1 MDPEFSPLP
10 AYLLDKLVELDA
22 CDGYIVLVLDPQTA
36 ETDAHG
42 PYEGMDALAVA
53 DRLRQDFDIA
63 DLPDVEIT
71 VTRLHRPAPAE
82 RSHAA

>member
-42 PYEGMDALAVA
+42 PYDGMGALDVA

-63 DLPDVEIT
+63 GLPDVEVT
-71 VTRLHRPAPAE
+71 VTRLHRPAAGNLK
-82 RSHAA
+82 RAA

>member
-42 PYEGMDALAVA
+42 PYDGLAALDVA
-53 DRLRQDFDIA
+53 DRLRHDFDTA
-63 DLPDVEIT
+63 GLPDVEVT
-71 VTRLHRPAPAE
+71 VTRLHLPTPAE
-82 RSHAA
+82 HSHAA